1 MSEVKKMK
9 VGDVVFSSWGCE
21 QTNVDFF
28 VVVKRTPKM
37 VTIQKV
43 PTLIEESEKNAMQGV
58 AMPDLD
64 APRSAELI
72 RKKAHLDM
80 HGTAEI
86 LQLFSWG
93 GIVYIWDGKPERVSW
108 YG

>member
-9 VGDVVFSSWGCE
+9 VGDVVFSSWGCD
-21 QTNVDFF
+21 QTNVDFY

-37 VTIQKV
+37 VTIQAV
-43 PTLIEESEKNAMQGV
+43 PTKIEASGKNAMDGV

-64 APRSAELI
+64 APRGGKLI

-86 LQLFSWG
+86 LQLHSWG
-93 GIVYIWDGKPERVSW
+93 CLVYQWDGKPQRTSW
-108 YG
+108 YA